1 MVRKLNATIMC
12 TWTCIKFISFS
23 FSCTLVFIGAFFNY
37 TTQFSSLVKVQ
48 VFKFNISYTV
58 VYTCRY
64 FLSSHYTISTVLS
77 GYGFTCLTFVVLWY
91 TCRWLLFITLHNCKQ
106 CIWTCSHGFVE
117 VSLSILF
124 WIVVFAGD
132 FLSSW
137 NTILWVQTAV
147 LSGSRYVHVK
157 FVLHISYDGI
167 LQVHKV
173 FIVHFV

>member
-1 MVRKLNATIMC
+1 MTFLIRNSAIYSNNTTVSPCKVCGWSDCFIFNFSLCCDNLQIANFIHCPDALSWCWTTVDMFMVRKLNATIMC
-12 TWTCIKFISFS
+12 TWICIKFINFS

-91 TCRWLLFITLHNCKQ
+91 TCRWLLFITLHNC
-106 CIWTCSHGFVE
+106 
-117 VSLSILF
+117 
-124 WIVVFAGD
+124 
-132 FLSSW
+132 
-137 NTILWVQTAV
+137 
-147 LSGSRYVHVK
+147 
-157 FVLHISYDGI
+157 
-167 LQVHKV
+167 
-173 FIVHFV
+173 